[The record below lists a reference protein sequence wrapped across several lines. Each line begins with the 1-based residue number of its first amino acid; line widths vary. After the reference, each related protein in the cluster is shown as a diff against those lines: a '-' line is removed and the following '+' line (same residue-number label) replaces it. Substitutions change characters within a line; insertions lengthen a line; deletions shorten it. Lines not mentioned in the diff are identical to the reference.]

1 MQQRETVASV
11 AYDNVINELRLV
23 VEEAM
28 SLKSTIMD
36 TEQAPKF
43 KTPLYW
49 VTETV

>member
-36 TEQAPKF
+36 TEHAPR
-43 KTPLYW
+43 W
-49 VTETV
+49 